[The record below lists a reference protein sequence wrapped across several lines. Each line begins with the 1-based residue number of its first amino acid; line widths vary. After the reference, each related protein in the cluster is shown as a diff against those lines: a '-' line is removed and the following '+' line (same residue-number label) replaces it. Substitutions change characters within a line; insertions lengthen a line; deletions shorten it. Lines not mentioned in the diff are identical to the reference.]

1 MTKEFIRQLF
11 LYDNDE
17 DIKEFIQKYFSGDIQ
32 LAINFLE
39 KNKIFDEDENVK
51 DFFLEEYPNAF
62 LLHRLNTNEEETL
75 QYIIDLFTD
84 VTEDG
89 GRIYMRINSREDLA
103 KLFKGSSYSRY
114 STPNEVAE
122 RVLQDDHYEWF
133 GFDSSIEISTIV
145 DDLNEKNLSTL
156 RQIFLKNN
164 EGSEDFTLDD
174 EMFEV
179 SKETMDQITDE
190 ELAELIEQDA
200 DLRSNLLSL
209 YNNAQEY
216 SYSDELW
223 EEVNGGLKEFFKVD
237 KYFFEEPFK
246 VKRVDGSEI
255 TRYNNKV
262 DITNIFYD
270 AVLKGLEDNQKY
282 DEPVFGDDAD
292 FETMLIELLDEDFN
306 GGEIDFSVP
315 DYADYS
321 KTIQNMNELFNDYV

>member
-17 DIKEFIQKYFSGDIQ
+17 DIKEFIQKYFSGDVQ

-75 QYIIDLFTD
+75 QYIIDLLSD
-84 VTEDG
+84 VTEEG

-114 STPNEVAE
+114 STPKEVAE
-122 RVLQDDHYEWF
+122 KVLQDENYDYF
-133 GFDSSIEISTIV
+133 GFDSSIEISSIV
-145 DDLNEKNLSTL
+145 DNLNGENLSKL

-164 EGSEDFTLDD
+164 EGSEEFTLDD
-174 EMFEV
+174 ETFKV
-179 SKETMDQITDE
+179 SKENMDQITDQ
-190 ELAELIEQDA
+190 ELAELIEQD
-200 DLRSNLLSL
+200 DELRGNLVSL
-209 YNNAQEY
+209 YNQSQEY
-216 SYSDELW
+216 AYSDELW
-223 EEVNGGLKEFFKVD
+223 EEVNGGLKDFFKVD

-282 DEPVFGDDAD
+282 DEPVFGTGAD

-306 GGEIDFSVP
+306 GGEIDFTVP
-315 DYADYS
+315 EYADYS

>member
-11 LYDNDE
+11 LYDDDE
-17 DIKEFIQKYFSGDIQ
+17 DIKEFIQKYFSGDVQ

-75 QYIIDLFTD
+75 QYIIDLLSD
-84 VTEDG
+84 VTEEG

-114 STPNEVAE
+114 STPKEVAE
-122 RVLQDDHYEWF
+122 KVLQDENYDYF
-133 GFDSSIEISTIV
+133 GFDSSIEISSIV
-145 DDLNEKNLSTL
+145 DNLNGENLSKL

-164 EGSEDFTLDD
+164 EGSEEFTLDD
-174 EMFEV
+174 ETFKV
-179 SKETMDQITDE
+179 SKENMDQITDQ
-190 ELAELIEQDA
+190 ELAELIEQD
-200 DLRSNLLSL
+200 DELRGNLVSL
-209 YNNAQEY
+209 YNQSQEY
-216 SYSDELW
+216 AYSDELW
-223 EEVNGGLKEFFKVD
+223 EEVNGGLKDFFKVD

-282 DEPVFGDDAD
+282 DEPVFGTGAD

-306 GGEIDFSVP
+306 GGEIDFRIP
-315 DYADYS
+315 EYADYS